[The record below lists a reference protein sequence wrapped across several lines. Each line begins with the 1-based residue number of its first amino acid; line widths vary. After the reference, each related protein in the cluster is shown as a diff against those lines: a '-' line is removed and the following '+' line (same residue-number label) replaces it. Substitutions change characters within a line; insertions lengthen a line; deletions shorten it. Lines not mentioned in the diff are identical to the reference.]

1 MLQKRNARVFA
12 ATLVSI
18 IAAGAILRVLG
29 NHPPEA
35 GAFSLSGY
43 YQLDSTEDTIS
54 SRADQFAGRW
64 NRIEVYCEQ
73 LCQRKVSEFKTLGP
87 GGDLDNICCHFI
99 VFSRLASPD
108 GAVAA
113 TESWQRQLSIA
124 PDRIG
129 GGNERTIRIC
139 VAVDDMLGRPTDSQ
153 IKRTEAVVEALGRKF
168 DIPAWAIHYPD
179 NWWLGCL
186 NY

>member
-12 ATLVSI
+12 ATLISI
-18 IAAGAILRVLG
+18 IAVGAILRVLG
-29 NHPPEA
+29 NNPPAA

-43 YQLDSTEDTIS
+43 YQFDPAEDTIS
-54 SRADQFAGRW
+54 SRADQFVGRW
-64 NRIEVYCEQ
+64 NKVEVCCEQ
-73 LCQRKVSEFKTLGP
+73 LDKRRVNEFKTFGG
-87 GGDLDNICCHFI
+87 GGDIGNICCHFV

-113 TESWQRQLSIA
+113 TENWQRQLSIA
-124 PDRIG
+124 PDRVD

-139 VAVDDMLGRPTDSQ
+139 VAVDENLGRPTDSQ

-168 DIPAWAIHYPD
+168 DIPASAIDYPE
-179 NWWLGCL
+179 NWWLGSL
-186 NY
+186 N